1 MGGTDDPSNLIELT
15 TEEHA
20 EAHRLLWEEH
30 GSIYDK
36 IAWRCLSGQISNE
49 EANIEATKAANTGRK
64 CSEKNKQ
71 LFRELFSGENNSR
84 YGTPRSEEEKRRISE
99 GTKKA
104 MVGVECGRKKGCV
117 PWNKGKKIG
126 PQSEE
131 SKKKKSETMKER
143 WRHKKGGE

>member
-49 EANIEATKAANTGRK
+49 EANIEATKAANTGRTPW
-64 CSEKNKQ
+64 NKGKKGVQ
-71 LFRELFSGENNSR
+71 GGRPKGMIHDEAAR
-84 YGTPRSEEEKRRISE
+84 KMISE

-117 PWNKGKKIG
+117 PWNKGKTLG
-126 PQSEE
+126 PQTPEHIE
-131 SKKKKSETMKER
+131 KRRQGVLDYNK
-143 WRHKKGGE
+143 RHKKGGE